1 MSRRFV
7 MRAAILAALG
17 VVVSFAATHGAA
29 AQAHV
34 AAKPTATADTSSQVF
49 DAGGVHVILRR
60 NTAND
65 VVAANLYLLGGTQ
78 QSTAQTAGTEP
89 LLLWTSERGTKH
101 YTRDAITAKMAALG
115 SAIVVEPR
123 DDWTMFGFRGTRDTF
138 DSTWAIL
145 SDRLINPTL
154 APADLEFIRAQVIAG
169 VRQRNDSPD
178 DLVQGLADSLLFAG
192 QPYALQATGT
202 ERSLASI
209 SAADLQKYRATQMV
223 TSRMLLVVV
232 GNIERARL
240 EKLIVPTL
248 GTLPRGNYK
257 WTPPPDPI
265 VRPADVMF
273 VQRPLPTN
281 YLLGYYPG
289 PRSTS
294 PDYQALR
301 IATSVLSGRLFT
313 EIRVRRNLT
322 YDVSAPFIERAIA
335 SGGLYVTTV
344 YPDSVLGI
352 MRREIGRM
360 QNTLLDPENLNVIV
374 QQFITEYFLNNET
387 DAEQANQIA
396 RAELYRGDYR
406 LAGQFVD
413 QLRAVTPEQIR
424 DAARKYMRGTHF
436 AFVGDSAKVSR
447 ALITS
452 F

>member
-1 MSRRFV
+1 MTRCFVSRTV
-7 MRAAILAALG
+7 AIAALG
-17 VVVSFAATHGAA
+17 AVASLTSVRVAE
-29 AQAHV
+29 AQAH
-34 AAKPTATADTSSQVF
+34 AAVSATADTSTSVF
-49 DAGGVHVILRR
+49 DVGGVHVILRR
-60 NTAND
+60 NAAND
-65 VVAANLYLLGGTQ
+65 VVAANLYLLGGNQ
-78 QSTAQTAGTEP
+78 QATPQTAGTEP
-89 LLLWTSERGTKH
+89 FLLWASERGTKH
-101 YTRDAITAKMAALG
+101 YSRDAIRAKMAALG

-145 SDRLINPTL
+145 ADRLINPTL
-154 APADLEFIRAQVIAG
+154 APEDVEFIRSQVLAG

-192 QPYALQATGT
+192 QPYALQATGD
-202 ERSLASI
+202 ERSLSSI
-209 SAADLQKYRATQMV
+209 TIADLQKYRATQMV

-240 EKLIVPTL
+240 EKLIAPTI
-248 GTLPRGNYK
+248 GTLPHGNYK

-265 VRPADVMF
+265 SRPADVMF

-281 YLLGYYPG
+281 YLLGYYAG

-294 PDYQALR
+294 ADYQALR
-301 IATSVLSGRLFT
+301 IATSVLSGRMFT

-360 QNTLLDPENLNVIV
+360 QNTLLDRENLNVIV

-396 RAELYRGDYR
+396 RAELYGGDYR
-406 LAGQFVD
+406 LAGQFVE

-424 DAARKYMRGTHF
+424 DASRKYMRDTHF
-436 AFVGDSAKVSR
+436 AFVGDSMKVSR

>member
-1 MSRRFV
+1 MSGRLGF
-7 MRAAILAALG
+7 RAVILAALG
-17 VVVSFAATHGAA
+17 AVASLASVRTGG
-29 AQAHV
+29 AQAHAPV
-34 AAKPTATADTSSQVF
+34 SATADTSTSVF
-49 DAGGVHVILRR
+49 DVSGVHVILRR

-65 VVAANLYLLGGTQ
+65 VVAANLYLLGGNQ
-78 QSTAQTAGTEP
+78 QSTPQTAGTEP
-89 LLLWTSERGTKH
+89 FLLWVSERGTKH
-101 YTRDAITAKMAALG
+101 YSRDAIRAKMAALG

-154 APADLEFIRAQVIAG
+154 APEDVEFIRSQVLAG

-192 QPYALQATGT
+192 QPYALQATGD
-202 ERSLASI
+202 ERSLSSI
-209 SAADLQKYRATQMV
+209 TVADLQKYRATQMV

-240 EKLIVPTL
+240 EKLIAPTL
-248 GTLPRGNYK
+248 GTLPHGNYK
-257 WTPPPDPI
+257 WTPPPDPV
-265 VRPADVMF
+265 VRPADVVF

-281 YLLGYYPG
+281 YLLGYYAG

-301 IATSVLSGRLFT
+301 IATSVLSGRMFT

-360 QNTLLDPENLNVIV
+360 QNTLLDRENLNVIV

-396 RAELYRGDYR
+396 RAELYGGDYR
-406 LAGQFVD
+406 LAGQFVE

-424 DAARKYMRGTHF
+424 DASRKYMRNTHF
-436 AFVGDSAKVSR
+436 AFVGDSMKVSR

>member
-1 MSRRFV
+1 MRLRFV
-7 MRAAILAALG
+7 YRAAALAVLGAVASLALVRVG
-17 VVVSFAATHGAA
+17 A
-29 AQAHV
+29 AQAH
-34 AAKPTATADTSSQVF
+34 AAVSATADTSTSVF
-49 DAGGVHVILRR
+49 DVGGVHVILRR

-65 VVAANLYLLGGTQ
+65 VVAANLYLLGGNQ
-78 QSTAQTAGTEP
+78 QSTPQTAGTEP
-89 LLLWTSERGTKH
+89 FLGGVSERRTKH
-101 YTRDAITAKMAALG
+101 DSRDALRAKMAALG

-123 DDWTMFGFRGTRDTF
+123 DDWTVFGFRGTRDTF

-154 APADLEFIRAQVIAG
+154 APADVEFIRSQVLAG

-192 QPYALQATGT
+192 QPYALQATGD
-202 ERSLASI
+202 ERSLSSI
-209 SAADLQKYRATQMV
+209 TAADLQKYRATQMV

-240 EKLIVPTL
+240 EKLIAPTL
-248 GTLPRGNYK
+248 GTLPHGNYK
-257 WTPPPDPI
+257 WTPPPDPV
-265 VRPADVMF
+265 VRPADVIF

-281 YLLGYYPG
+281 YLLGYYAG

-301 IATSVLSGRLFT
+301 IATSVLSGRMFT

-360 QNTLLDPENLNVIV
+360 QNTLLDRENLNVIV

-396 RAELYRGDYR
+396 RAELYGGDYR
-406 LAGQFVD
+406 LAGQFVE

-424 DAARKYMRGTHF
+424 DASRKYMRDTHF
-436 AFVGDSAKVSR
+436 AFVGDSMKVSR

>member
-1 MSRRFV
+1 MTRRILF
-7 MRAAILAALG
+7 RAAVLTALG
-17 VVVSFAATHGAA
+17 AVASLASVRIAG
-29 AQAHV
+29 AQAH
-34 AAKPTATADTSSQVF
+34 AAFSASADTSTSVF
-49 DAGGVHVILRR
+49 DVGGVHVILRR

-78 QSTAQTAGTEP
+78 QATPQTAGTEP
-89 LLLWTSERGTKH
+89 FLLWVSERGTMH
-101 YTRDAITAKMAALG
+101 YSRDAIRAKMAALG

-154 APADLEFIRAQVIAG
+154 APADVEFIRSQVLAG

-178 DLVQGLADSLLFAG
+178 ALVQGLADSLLFAG
-192 QPYALQATGT
+192 HPYSLQATGT
-202 ERSLASI
+202 ERSLSSI
-209 SAADLQKYRATQMV
+209 TAADLQKYRATQMM

-240 EKLIVPTL
+240 EKLIAPTL
-248 GTLPRGNYK
+248 GTLPHGNYK
-257 WTPPPDPI
+257 WTPPPDP
-265 VRPADVMF
+265 VARPADVIF

-281 YLLGYYPG
+281 YLLGYYAG

-301 IATSVLSGRLFT
+301 IATSVLSGRMFT

-360 QNTLLDPENLNVIV
+360 QNTLLDRENLNVIV
-374 QQFITEYFLNNET
+374 QQFITENFLNNET

-396 RAELYRGDYR
+396 RAELYGGDYR
-406 LAGQFVD
+406 LAGQFVE

-424 DAARKYMRGTHF
+424 DASRKYMRDTHF
-436 AFVGDSAKVSR
+436 AFVGDSMKVSR

>member
-1 MSRRFV
+1 MSRLMV
-7 MRAAILAALG
+7 IRAAALATLAMFSAMPA
-17 VVVSFAATHGAA
+17 V
-29 AQAHV
+29 AQAR
-34 AAKPTATADTSSQVF
+34 ATSDTSTSVF
-49 DAGGVHVILRR
+49 DVGGVHVILRR

-78 QSTAQTAGTEP
+78 QATPATAGTEP
-89 LLLWTSERGTKH
+89 LLLWVSERGTKH
-101 YTRDAITAKMAALG
+101 YTRDALTSKMAALG
-115 SAIVVEPR
+115 TAIVVSPR
-123 DDWTMFGFRGTRDTF
+123 DDWTVFGFRGTRDTF

-145 SDRLINPTL
+145 TDRLIAPTL
-154 APADLEFIRAQVIAG
+154 APADVEFIRAQVLAG

-178 DLVQGLADSLLFAG
+178 DLVQALADSLLFAG
-192 QPYALQATGT
+192 QPYAIPATGD
-202 ERSLASI
+202 ERSLSSI
-209 SAADLQKYRATQMV
+209 TVADLKKYHDTQMV

-248 GTLPRGNYK
+248 GTLPHGSYK
-257 WTPPPDPI
+257 WTPPPDPV
-265 VRPADVMF
+265 VRPADVLF
-273 VQRPLPTN
+273 AQRQLPTN

-294 PDYQALR
+294 TDLQALR

-322 YDVSAPFIERAIA
+322 YDVSAPFVERAVS

-352 MRREIGRM
+352 MRREINRM
-360 QNTLLDPENLNVIV
+360 QSTLLDPVNLNVIV

-396 RAELYRGDYR
+396 RAELYKGDYR
-406 LAGQFVD
+406 LAGQFVE

-424 DAARKYMRGTHF
+424 DASRKYMKGTHF
-436 AFVGDSAKVSR
+436 AYVGDSTKVSR

>member
-1 MSRRFV
+1 MTRRFAHRLALV
-7 MRAAILAALG
+7 AALSAISSIATAQAPAPPARAAVSAA
-17 VVVSFAATHGAA
+17 
-29 AQAHV
+29 
-34 AAKPTATADTSSQVF
+34 ADTSTSVF
-49 DAGGVHVILRR
+49 DVGGVHVILRR

-65 VVAANLYLLGGTQ
+65 VIAANLYLLGGNQ

-89 LLLWTSERGTKH
+89 FLLWVSERGTKH
-101 YTRDAITAKMAALG
+101 YSRDAIRAKMAALG

-145 SDRLINPTL
+145 TDRLIAPTL
-154 APADLEFIRAQVIAG
+154 APADVEFIRAQVLAG

-178 DLVQGLADSLLFAG
+178 DLVQALADSLLFAG
-192 QPYALQATGT
+192 QPYAIPATGD
-202 ERSLASI
+202 ERSLSSI
-209 SAADLQKYRATQMV
+209 TVADLKKYHDTQML

-248 GTLPRGNYK
+248 GTLPHGSYK
-257 WTPPPDPI
+257 WTPPPDPV
-265 VRPADVMF
+265 VRPADVLF
-273 VQRPLPTN
+273 VQRQLPTN

-294 PDYQALR
+294 TELQALR

-322 YDVSAPFIERAIA
+322 YDVSAPFVERAVS

-352 MRREIGRM
+352 MRREINRM
-360 QNTLLDPENLNVIV
+360 QSTLLDPVNLNVIV

-406 LAGQFVD
+406 LAGQFVE

-424 DAARKYMRGTHF
+424 DASRKYMRGTHF
-436 AFVGDSAKVSR
+436 AFVGDSMKVSR

>member
-1 MSRRFV
+1 VTARLV
-7 MRAAILAALG
+7 VRAAAIAAIGAGALG
-17 VVVSFAATHGAA
+17 GAGPAA
-29 AQAHV
+29 AQARPSAV
-34 AAKPTATADTSSQVF
+34 ADTSTAVF
-49 DAGGVHVILRR
+49 DVGGVHVILRR

-78 QSTAQTAGTEP
+78 QSTPQTAGTEP
-89 LLLWTSERGTKH
+89 FLLWVSERGTKH
-101 YTRDAITAKMAALG
+101 YSRDALTSKMAALG
-115 SAIVVEPR
+115 SSIVVEPR

-145 SDRLINPTL
+145 TDRLMAATL
-154 APADLEFIRAQVIAG
+154 APADVEFIRAQVVAG
-169 VRQRNDSPD
+169 VRQKNDSPD
-178 DLVQGLADSLLFAG
+178 DLVQTLADSLLFAG
-192 QPYALQATGT
+192 QPYAIPATGD
-202 ERSLASI
+202 ERSLSSI
-209 SAADLQKYRATQMV
+209 TAADLQKYRETQMV

-240 EKLIVPTL
+240 EKLILPTL
-248 GTLPRGNYK
+248 GTLPHGNYK
-257 WTPPPDPI
+257 WTAPPDPQT
-265 VRPADVMF
+265 RPSDVMF

-281 YLLGYYPG
+281 YFLGYYSG

-294 PDYQALR
+294 ADYQALR

-335 SGGLYVTTV
+335 SGGLYVTTL

-352 MRREIGRM
+352 MRREIARM
-360 QNTLLDPENLNVIV
+360 QSTLLDPENLNVIV

-413 QLRAVTPEQIR
+413 QLRAVTPVQIR
-424 DAARKYMRGTHF
+424 DAARKYMKGTHF
-436 AFVGDSAKVSR
+436 AYVGDSTKVSKQ
-447 ALITS
+447 LITS

>member
-1 MSRRFV
+1 MSRSSFV
-7 MRAAILAALG
+7 RAAILAAA
-17 VVVSFAATHGAA
+17 VVGAA
-29 AQAHV
+29 A
-34 AAKPTATADTSSQVF
+34 PTAHAQRASADTSTTVF
-49 DAGGVHVILRR
+49 DVGGVHVILRR

-65 VVAANLYLLGGTQ
+65 VVAANLYLLGGDQ

-89 LLLWTSERGTKH
+89 FLLWVSERGTRH
-101 YTRDAITAKMAALG
+101 YTRDALTSKMAALG
-115 SAIVVEPR
+115 SSIVVEPR

-145 SDRLINPTL
+145 ADRLIAPTL
-154 APADLEFIRAQVIAG
+154 ASADVEFIRAQVLSG

-192 QPYALQATGT
+192 QPYALSATGN
-202 ERSLASI
+202 EQSLATI
-209 SAADLQKYRATQMV
+209 SAADLQKYRDTQMV

-240 EKLIVPTL
+240 EKLILPTL
-248 GTLPRGNYK
+248 GTLPRGSYT

-265 VRPADVMF
+265 VRPADVIF
-273 VQRPLPTN
+273 VQRALPTN
-281 YLLGYYPG
+281 YVLGYYPG
-289 PRSTS
+289 PRSTGS
-294 PDYQALR
+294 DYQALR

-344 YPDSVLGI
+344 YPDSVLNI
-352 MRREIGRM
+352 MRREIARM
-360 QNTLLDPENLNVIV
+360 QTTLLDPENLNVIV

-396 RAELYRGDYR
+396 RAELYGGDYR

-413 QLRAVTPEQIR
+413 QLRAVTPEEIR
-424 DAARKYMRGTHF
+424 DASRKYMKGMHF
-436 AFVGDSAKVSR
+436 AYVGDSTKVSKT
-447 ALITS
+447 LITS

>member
-1 MSRRFV
+1 MTARLV
-7 MRAAILAALG
+7 VRAAAIAAIGAGALG
-17 VVVSFAATHGAA
+17 WTLPAA
-29 AQAHV
+29 AQARPSAV
-34 AAKPTATADTSSQVF
+34 ADTSTAVF
-49 DAGGVHVILRR
+49 DVGGVHVILRR

-78 QSTAQTAGTEP
+78 QSTPQTAGMEP
-89 LLLWTSERGTKH
+89 FLLWVSERGTKH
-101 YTRDAITAKMAALG
+101 YSRDALTSKMAALG
-115 SAIVVEPR
+115 SSIVVEPR

-145 SDRLINPTL
+145 TDRLMAATL
-154 APADLEFIRAQVIAG
+154 APADVEFIRAQVVAG

-178 DLVQGLADSLLFAG
+178 DLVQTLADSLLFAG
-192 QPYALQATGT
+192 QPYAIPATGD
-202 ERSLASI
+202 ERSLSSI
-209 SAADLQKYRATQMV
+209 TAEDLRKYRETQVV

-240 EKLIVPTL
+240 EKLILPTL
-248 GTLPRGNYK
+248 GTLPHGNYK
-257 WTPPPDPI
+257 WTAPPDP
-265 VRPADVMF
+265 VTRPSDVMF

-281 YLLGYYPG
+281 YFLGYYSG

-294 PDYQALR
+294 ADYQALR

-352 MRREIGRM
+352 MRREIARM
-360 QNTLLDPENLNVIV
+360 QSTLLDPENLNVIV

-406 LAGQFVD
+406 LAGQFVE
-413 QLRAVTPEQIR
+413 QLRAVTPVQIR
-424 DAARKYMRGTHF
+424 DAARKYMKGTHF
-436 AFVGDSAKVSR
+436 AYVGDSTKVSKQ
-447 ALITS
+447 LITS

>member
-1 MSRRFV
+1 MSARLV
-7 MRAAILAALG
+7 MRAATIAALG
-17 VVVSFAATHGAA
+17 AVALGSARPAA
-29 AQAHV
+29 AQAR
-34 AAKPTATADTSSQVF
+34 ASASATADTSTAVF
-49 DAGGVHVILRR
+49 DVGGVHVILRR

-78 QSTAQTAGTEP
+78 QSTPQTAGTEP
-89 LLLWTSERGTKH
+89 FLLWVSERGTKH
-101 YTRDAITAKMAALG
+101 YSRDALTSKMAALG

-138 DSTWAIL
+138 DSTWAVL
-145 SDRLINPTL
+145 TDRLMAPTL
-154 APADLEFIRAQVIAG
+154 APADVEFIRAQVVAG

-178 DLVQGLADSLLFAG
+178 DLVQTLADSLLFAG
-192 QPYALQATGT
+192 QPYAIPATGD
-202 ERSLASI
+202 EHSLSTI
-209 SAADLQKYRATQMV
+209 TAADLQKYRATQMV

-240 EKLIVPTL
+240 EKLILPTL
-248 GTLPRGNYK
+248 GTLPHGTYK
-257 WTPPPDPI
+257 WTAPPDP
-265 VRPADVMF
+265 VARPSDVMF

-281 YLLGYYPG
+281 YFLGYYPG
-289 PRSTS
+289 PRSTN

-352 MRREIGRM
+352 MRREIARM
-360 QNTLLDPENLNVIV
+360 QSTLLDPENLNVIV

-396 RAELYRGDYR
+396 RAELYGGDYR
-406 LAGQFVD
+406 LAGQFVE
-413 QLRAVTPEQIR
+413 QLRAVTPVQIR
-424 DAARKYMRGTHF
+424 DAARKYMKGTHF
-436 AFVGDSAKVSR
+436 AYVGDSTKVSKQ
-447 ALITS
+447 LITS

>member
-1 MSRRFV
+1 MSRRV
-7 MRAAILAALG
+7 AIRAAGGALG
-17 VVVSFAATHGAA
+17 VIVSFSAARTVL
-29 AQAHV
+29 AQARPT
-34 AAKPTATADTSSQVF
+34 ATATADTSTQVF
-49 DAGGVHVILRR
+49 EVGGVHVILRR

-78 QSTAQTAGTEP
+78 QSTPQTAGTEP
-89 LLLWTSERGTKH
+89 FLLWVSERGTRH
-101 YTRDAITAKMAALG
+101 YTRNAITTKMAALG

-123 DDWTMFGFRGTRDTF
+123 DDWTVFGFRGTRDTF

-145 SDRLINPTL
+145 ADRLINPTL
-154 APADLEFIRAQVIAG
+154 APADIEFIRAQVLAG

-192 QPYALQATGT
+192 QPYAMQATGDV
-202 ERSLASI
+202 RSLSSI
-209 SAADLQKYRATQMV
+209 TAADLQKYRATQMM

-232 GNIERARL
+232 GNIERARI
-240 EKLIVPTL
+240 EKLIVLTL
-248 GTLPRGNYK
+248 GTLPRGSYK

-265 VRPADVMF
+265 VRAANAVF

-301 IATSVLSGRLFT
+301 IATSVLSGRLFS
-313 EIRVRRNLT
+313 EVRVRRNLT
-322 YDVSAPFIERAIA
+322 YDVSAPFIERAVS

-406 LAGQFVD
+406 LAGQFVE

-424 DAARKYMRGTHF
+424 DASRKYMRGTHF
-436 AFVGDSAKVSR
+436 AFVGDSMKVSR

>member
-1 MSRRFV
+1 MSRRLV
-7 MRAAILAALG
+7 VRAAALAALG
-17 VVVSFAATHGAA
+17 AIASLSAARSAPAQARAAATAI
-29 AQAHV
+29 
-34 AAKPTATADTSSQVF
+34 ADTSTQVF

-78 QSTAQTAGTEP
+78 QFTAQTVGTEP
-89 LLLWTSERGTKH
+89 FLLWVSERGTKH

-154 APADLEFIRAQVIAG
+154 APADVEFIRAQVLSG

-192 QPYALQATGT
+192 QPYALPSTGD
-202 ERSLASI
+202 EKSLATI
-209 SAADLQKYRATQMV
+209 SSADLQKYRSTQMV

-232 GNIERARL
+232 GNIERSRL
-240 EKLIVPTL
+240 EKLIAPTL

-294 PDYQALR
+294 SDYQALR

-352 MRREIGRM
+352 MHREIGKM

-374 QQFITEYFLNNET
+374 QQFITEYYLNNET

-396 RAELYRGDYR
+396 RAQLYRGDYR

>member
-1 MSRRFV
+1 MSRALVARVVIAGFA
-7 MRAAILAALG
+7 MLGGALPASAQRA
-17 VVVSFAATHGAA
+17 ST
-29 AQAHV
+29 
-34 AAKPTATADTSSQVF
+34 DTSTSVF
-49 DAGGVHVILRR
+49 DVGGVHVILRR
-60 NTAND
+60 NAAND
-65 VVAANLYLLGGTQ
+65 VVAANLYLLGGNQ
-78 QSTAQTAGTEP
+78 QSTPQTAGTEP
-89 LLLWTSERGTKH
+89 LLLWASERGTKH
-101 YTRDAITAKMAALG
+101 YSRDALTSKMAALG
-115 SAIVVEPR
+115 STIIVEPR
-123 DDWTMFGFRGTRDTF
+123 DDWTVFGFRGTRDTF

-145 SDRLINPTL
+145 ADRLMAPTL
-154 APADLEFIRAQVIAG
+154 APADVEFIRAQVLSG

-192 QPYALQATGT
+192 QPYAMPATGDVN
-202 ERSLASI
+202 SLSSI
-209 SAADLQKYRATQMV
+209 TVADLQKYRATQMV

-240 EKLIVPTL
+240 EKLILPTL

-257 WTPPPDPI
+257 WTPPPNPV
-265 VRPADVMF
+265 VRPADAIF
-273 VQRPLPTN
+273 VQRALPTN
-281 YLLGYYPG
+281 YILGYYPG
-289 PRSTS
+289 PRSTGS
-294 PDYQALR
+294 DYQALR

-322 YDVSAPFIERAIA
+322 YDVSAPFVERAIS

-352 MRREIGRM
+352 MRREIARM
-360 QNTLLDPENLNVIV
+360 QTTLLDPENLNVIV
-374 QQFITEYFLNNET
+374 QQFITEYYLNNET

-424 DAARKYMRGTHF
+424 DASRKYMKGMHF
-436 AFVGDSAKVSR
+436 AYVGDSTKVSR
-447 ALITS
+447 QLITT

>member
-1 MSRRFV
+1 MSRALVARVVIAGFA
-7 MRAAILAALG
+7 MLGGALPASAQRA
-17 VVVSFAATHGAA
+17 ST
-29 AQAHV
+29 
-34 AAKPTATADTSSQVF
+34 DTSTSVF
-49 DAGGVHVILRR
+49 DVGGVHVILRR
-60 NTAND
+60 NAAND
-65 VVAANLYLLGGTQ
+65 VVAANLYLLGGNQ
-78 QSTAQTAGTEP
+78 QSTPQTAGTEP
-89 LLLWTSERGTKH
+89 LLLWASERGTKH
-101 YTRDAITAKMAALG
+101 YSRDALTSKMAALG
-115 SAIVVEPR
+115 STIIVEPR
-123 DDWTMFGFRGTRDTF
+123 DDWTVFGFRGTRDTF

-145 SDRLINPTL
+145 ADRLMAPTL
-154 APADLEFIRAQVIAG
+154 APADVEFIRAQVLSG

-192 QPYALQATGT
+192 QPYAMPATGDAN
-202 ERSLASI
+202 SLSSI
-209 SAADLQKYRATQMV
+209 TVADLQKYRATQMV

-240 EKLIVPTL
+240 EKLILPTL

-257 WTPPPDPI
+257 WTPPPNPV
-265 VRPADVMF
+265 VRPADAIF
-273 VQRPLPTN
+273 VQRALPTN
-281 YLLGYYPG
+281 YILGYYPG
-289 PRSTS
+289 PRSTGS
-294 PDYQALR
+294 DYQALR

-322 YDVSAPFIERAIA
+322 YDVSAPFVERAIS

-352 MRREIGRM
+352 MRREIARM
-360 QNTLLDPENLNVIV
+360 QTTLLDPENLNVIV
-374 QQFITEYFLNNET
+374 QQFITEYYLNNET

-424 DAARKYMRGTHF
+424 DASRKYMKGMHF
-436 AFVGDSAKVSR
+436 AYVGDSTKVSR
-447 ALITS
+447 QLITT

>member
-1 MSRRFV
+1 MSRALV
-7 MRAAILAALG
+7 TRAFAIVAFG
-17 VVVSFAATHGAA
+17 VAGAVVPAA
-29 AQAHV
+29 AQAR
-34 AAKPTATADTSSQVF
+34 ATADTSTSVF
-49 DAGGVHVILRR
+49 DIGGLHVILRR

-78 QSTAQTAGTEP
+78 QATAATAGTEP
-89 LLLWTSERGTKH
+89 LLLWVSERGTKH
-101 YTRDAITAKMAALG
+101 YSRDAINSKMAALG

-123 DDWTMFGFRGTRDTF
+123 ADWTMFGFRGTRDTF

-145 SDRLINPTL
+145 ADRLINPTL
-154 APADLEFIRAQVIAG
+154 APADVEFIRAQVLSG

-178 DLVQGLADSLLFAG
+178 DLVQALADSLLFAG
-192 QPYALQATGT
+192 QPYSIPATGDV
-202 ERSLASI
+202 RSLSSI
-209 SAADLQKYRATQMV
+209 TAADLQRYRATQIV

-240 EKLIVPTL
+240 EKLILPTL
-248 GTLPRGNYK
+248 GTLAKGSYT

-265 VRPADVMF
+265 ARPADVTF
-273 VQRPLPTN
+273 VQRQLPTN

-294 PDYQALR
+294 PDFQALR

-313 EIRVRRNLT
+313 EVRVRRNLT
-322 YDVSAPFIERAIA
+322 YDVSAPFIERAVS

-352 MRREIGRM
+352 MRREINRI
-360 QNTLLDPENLNVIV
+360 QTTLLDPENLNVIV

-396 RAELYRGDYR
+396 RAEVYGGDYR
-406 LAGQFVD
+406 LAGQFVE

-424 DAARKYMRGTHF
+424 DASRKYMKGTHF
-436 AFVGDSAKVSR
+436 AYVGDSTKVTK

>member
-1 MSRRFV
+1 MLQ
-7 MRAAILAALG
+7 AAALC
-17 VVVSFAATHGAA
+17 AATLLSLASALPAQSTAA
-29 AQAHV
+29 AQAR
-34 AAKPTATADTSSQVF
+34 ASANLTADTSTSVF
-49 DAGGVHVILRR
+49 DVGGVHVILRR

-65 VVAANLYLLGGTQ
+65 VVAANLYLLGGNQ
-78 QSTAQTAGTEP
+78 QSTPQTAGTEP
-89 LLLWTSERGTKH
+89 FLLWVSERGTKH
-101 YTRDAITAKMAALG
+101 YSRDAIRAKMAALG
-115 SAIVVEPR
+115 TAIVVEPR
-123 DDWTMFGFRGTRDTF
+123 DDWTVFGFRGTRDTF

-145 SDRLINPTL
+145 TDRLMNPTL
-154 APADLEFIRAQVIAG
+154 APEDVEFIRSQVLAG

-192 QPYALQATGT
+192 QPYALPATGD
-202 ERSLASI
+202 ERSLSSI
-209 SAADLQKYRATQMV
+209 SIADLQKYRQTQMV

-232 GNIERARL
+232 GNIERARV
-240 EKLIVPTL
+240 EKLILPTL
-248 GTLPRGNYK
+248 GTLPHGTYK

-265 VRPADVMF
+265 ARPADVVF
-273 VQRPLPTN
+273 VQRQLPTN
-281 YLLGYYPG
+281 YLLGYYLG

-301 IATSVLSGRLFT
+301 IATSVLSGRMFT

-322 YDVSAPFIERAIA
+322 YDVSAPFIERAIS

-352 MRREIGRM
+352 MRRAIGQM
-360 QNTLLDPENLNVIV
+360 QNTLLDRENLNVIV

-396 RAELYRGDYR
+396 RAELYGGDYR
-406 LAGQFVD
+406 LAGQFVE

-424 DAARKYMRGTHF
+424 DAARKYMHGTHF
-436 AFVGDSAKVSR
+436 AFVGDSMKVSR
-447 ALITS
+447 PLITS